1 MVASTL
7 GGHLVLT
14 DTSGSTSFDLIVSE
28 VDGGQ
33 TAGDLGILGSVTGD
47 VLTGN
52 DVYSLNTGFTLN
64 QINDGNA
71 PQFFEGA
78 PDIRIT
84 LTDDTV
90 LDITLDGTTTLGG
103 LIDAIN
109 NDENNGGKVVA
120 SLVDGHL
127 ELDDQSG
134 GGGTS
139 AFSIED
145 INGAS
150 VVRQIGLESAAVG
163 TQITGRDL
171 LAGLNSVLLT
181 NLRGGQGIDQ
191 TGQISLTDR
200 TGLSTTIDLS
210 SAESLDEVIDAINSA
225 ENGGTALQLTARIND
240 IGTGILISDTSGAAA
255 SNLIIA
261 DVGASTLADQL
272 NIVVD
277 TPADSINLGSLSL
290 RFANESTDINDYLP
304 QSGELSTGSFLIT
317 DSAGGQASVV
327 ISDSVK
333 TIGDVLQRINAASE
347 VDVRAELNETGDGF
361 VLIDD
366 AGGAG
371 TLKVEE
377 VGDTIASE
385 LRLLGDST
393 VGSDGKQRVT
403 SRLTMVIDVAADD
416 TLDDIVQQI
425 NDAGGIVTASL
436 VDDGSAFNST
446 RLVLTA
452 ANEGNSGRFVVDDG
466 GLGISLTTL
475 TEGQDALL
483 RVGPDAATGFLV
495 SSESNLFEGAAVGV
509 DVEVLSSSSTS
520 ATVTVSR
527 DDSPIERALQS
538 FVSGFNTFTGAAASA
553 TAFDLEGNR
562 RGILQGSGVVLR
574 ASGRLQSLVNR
585 QFLGSTDTIRSLSDL
600 GIRFGENST
609 ITFDTAQFRA
619 AIDADPQAVSKFF
632 LSDSNGFGAALDS
645 TLESFTDPLSGSF
658 AVTEN
663 ALQASVDSLEDRA
676 AQLDELLLGKRDRL
690 LQEFINLERVLGRL
704 NSQSQTLGAISSLSI
719 NAVGKGIL

>member
-1 MVASTL
+1 
-7 GGHLVLT
+7 
-14 DTSGSTSFDLIVSE
+14 
-28 VDGGQ
+28 
-33 TAGDLGILGSVTGD
+33 
-47 VLTGN
+47 
-52 DVYSLNTGFTLN
+52 
-64 QINDGNA
+64 
-71 PQFFEGA
+71 
-78 PDIRIT
+78 
-84 LTDDTV
+84 
-90 LDITLDGTTTLGG
+90 
-103 LIDAIN
+103 
-109 NDENNGGKVVA
+109 
-120 SLVDGHL
+120 
-127 ELDDQSG
+127 
-134 GGGTS
+134 
-139 AFSIED
+139 
-145 INGAS
+145 
-150 VVRQIGLESAAVG
+150 
-163 TQITGRDL
+163 
-171 LAGLNSVLLT
+171 
-181 NLRGGQGIDQ
+181 
-191 TGQISLTDR
+191 
-200 TGLSTTIDLS
+200 
-210 SAESLDEVIDAINSA
+210 
-225 ENGGTALQLTARIND
+225 
-240 IGTGILISDTSGAAA
+240 
-255 SNLIIA
+255 
-261 DVGASTLADQL
+261 
-272 NIVVD
+272 
-277 TPADSINLGSLSL
+277 
-290 RFANESTDINDYLP
+290 
-304 QSGELSTGSFLIT
+304 
-317 DSAGGQASVV
+317 
-327 ISDSVK
+327 
-333 TIGDVLQRINAASE
+333 
-347 VDVRAELNETGDGF
+347 
-361 VLIDD
+361 
-366 AGGAG
+366 
-371 TLKVEE
+371 
-377 VGDTIASE
+377 
-385 LRLLGDST
+385 
-393 VGSDGKQRVT
+393 
-403 SRLTMVIDVAADD
+403 
-416 TLDDIVQQI
+416 
-425 NDAGGIVTASL
+425 
-436 VDDGSAFNST
+436 
-446 RLVLTA
+446 
-452 ANEGNSGRFVVDDG
+452 
-466 GLGISLTTL
+466 LTTL